1 MSLRGLVLAGWA
13 IAALLGSVASAQ
25 DKPLKISIRREWEG
39 ARTSAPVSLR
49 AFVKWQKPELLEGRL
64 QVNAFIDS
72 KPISRWTGNDTALS
86 DSEQALWFMTPRP
99 VLIEQYERYVLEA
112 QFLSETRS
120 FDMEQLDVEV
130 PVRRRRVMV
139 VGVVLPEGISTPMG
153 LGAVGSPGAFEHPF
167 LMQQSLLTAESF
179 AVHVHPS
186 HVKPADFPADSLRL
200 LGLDALLLSHDMLN
214 QLRPAQLEAIRVWV
228 MAGGSLALIQTG
240 RLENN
245 SKGIVQALS
254 RNEWTQ
260 IRRRERG
267 LPDQTMV
274 FAPGLGQF
282 IVATGELAGD
292 SVEWAR
298 VARLLLRVQPEPAQ
312 ALEDSRKLSLADSAG
327 PQLLEPL
334 PRFDA
339 NEMTNHLM
347 PESIRGMPFGLAAS
361 VLACCLFCIAPGD
374 YLLLGLLRRRKWTW
388 ALFPIVALSFT
399 GLMAHLA
406 AEHNGRN
413 DSRTWIS
420 IVDVT
425 PENEVLRTSRFELT
439 YGASGRTVAH
449 AVKDQWWA
457 DVRQEDFAVPVL
469 PNTVRGGGQNY
480 QYWQDQMRR
489 SSQSSQPTELGERL
503 SYHGSVPANYTVAE
517 PVRQWA
523 PRMQRITTLG
533 ADPALADYPLPQIDW
548 DAILSQKLRSMAP
561 PISHS
566 MAPTL
571 NPSIGK
577 VWPNARWMIDGPGG
591 LQQLSPYAAPSG
603 TIITRRHLYGGWQNP
618 PSAAPANER
627 TTAVLQIVAGMFR
640 RQSQHPGIFSLL
652 SELSPTAGPEGE
664 DLVIT
669 SRPTCVIVNEVEP
682 GRYLVLRFV
691 FPHDSPVGQVR
702 LFP

>member
-1 MSLRGLVLAGWA
+1 MSLRMLGLVAWVIAGQ
-13 IAALLGSVASAQ
+13 IGVASAQ
-25 DKPLKISIRREWEG
+25 EKPLKISIRREWEG

-49 AFVKWQKPELLEGRL
+49 GFLKWQKPELIEGQL
-64 QVNAFIDS
+64 HVNAFVDQQ
-72 KPISRWTGNDTALS
+72 PVSRWTSNDTALS
-86 DSEQALWFMTPRP
+86 DSEQILWFMTPRP
-99 VLIEQYERYVLEA
+99 VLIEQYERYVLQAE
-112 QFLSETRS
+112 FLSDKHH
-120 FDMEQLDVEV
+120 FDVEQLDVEI
-130 PVRRRRVMV
+130 PVRRRRVIV
-139 VGVVLPEGISTPMG
+139 VGVVLAQGTSSPMG
-153 LGAVGSPGAFEHPF
+153 LGAEGAPTAFELPF
-167 LMQQSLLTAESF
+167 LMQQQLPPDEGF
-179 AVHVHPS
+179 ALHVHPS
-186 HVKPADFPADSLRL
+186 HVKPADFPADPLRL

-228 MAGGSLALIQTG
+228 MAGGSLALMQTG
-240 RLENN
+240 RLESE
-245 SKGIVQALS
+245 SKDFVQALS
-254 RNEWTQ
+254 RNEWSQSTRQ
-260 IRRRERG
+260 ARG
-267 LPDQTMV
+267 LPDQATV

-282 IVATGELAGD
+282 ILASRELAGD
-292 SVEWAR
+292 SLEWAR
-298 VARLLLRVQPEPAQ
+298 VARQMLRVQPEPARM
-312 ALEDSRKLSLADSAG
+312 LERSRKLQLAKSAG

-339 NEMTNHLM
+339 TDLTNRLM

-449 AVKDQWWA
+449 TVKDQWWV
-457 DVRQEDFAVPVL
+457 DVRHEDFADSNSNEATPGT
-469 PNTVRGGGQNY
+469 P
-480 QYWQDQMRR
+480 QYWRDQQRR
-489 SSQSSQPTELGERL
+489 AQSSAPPAELGERL
-503 SYHGSVPANYTVAE
+503 SYHGSVPSNYIVEE

-548 DAILSQKLRSMAP
+548 DTILSQEGQA
-561 PISHS
+561 

-571 NPSIGK
+571 SHSLAK
-577 VWPNARWMIDGPGG
+577 VWPAARWVIKGQD
-591 LQQLSPYAAPSG
+591 SHS
-603 TIITRRHLYGGWQNP
+603 GWQNP
-618 PSAAPANER
+618 QPPDQANQQAAAILLAVSAMCRNP
-627 TTAVLQIVAGMFR
+627 
-640 RQSQHPGIFSLL
+640 QSSSPGIFSLL
-652 SELSPTAGPEGE
+652 TELSPTAGPDGE

-669 SRPTCVIVNEVEP
+669 SRPTCLIVNEVAP
-682 GRYLVLRFV
+682 RRYLVLRVV
-691 FPHDSPVGQVR
+691 FPLDAKISQVR
-702 LFP
+702 VFPESK

>member
-1 MSLRGLVLAGWA
+1 MPLRGLCLTGWA
-13 IAALLGSVASAQ
+13 IATLFGSVASAQ
-25 DKPLKISIRREWEG
+25 DKPLKVSIRREWEG
-39 ARTSAPVSLR
+39 ARTSAPLSLR
-49 AFVKWQKPELLEGRL
+49 AYLKWQRPELLEGRL
-64 QVNAFIDS
+64 QVNAFVDS
-72 KPISRWTGNDTALS
+72 QPISRWTSNDTALS

-99 VLIEQYERYVLEA
+99 VLLEQYERYVLEA
-112 QFLSETRS
+112 QFLSGTRS

-139 VGVVLPEGISTPMG
+139 VGVLLAEGTSTPMG
-153 LGAVGSPGAFEHPF
+153 LGAEGAPAAFEHPF
-167 LMQQSLLTAESF
+167 LMQQSLLPAESF
-179 AVHVHPS
+179 ALHVHPS

-200 LGLDALLLSHDMLN
+200 MGLDALLMSHDMLN
-214 QLRPAQLEAIRVWV
+214 QLRPAQLEAVQEWV
-228 MAGGSLALIQTG
+228 MAGGSLALIKTG
-240 RLENN
+240 RME
-245 SKGIVQALS
+245 SASQEFVQALS

-260 IRRRERG
+260 ATRLARG
-267 LPDQTMV
+267 LPDQTTG

-282 IVATGELAGD
+282 IVASRELAGD
-292 SVEWAR
+292 SPEWAR
-298 VARLLLRVQPEPAQ
+298 VARLLLRVQPEPARM
-312 ALEDSRKLSLADSAG
+312 LEQSRQLRIGESAG

-339 NEMTNHLM
+339 NELTNRLM

-388 ALFPIVALSFT
+388 ALFPIVALGFT

-449 AVKDQWWA
+449 AVKDQWWV
-457 DVRQEDFAVPVL
+457 DVRQEDFAAP
-469 PNTVRGGGQNY
+469 PENTGLQTGGYNP

-503 SYHGSVPANYTVAE
+503 SYHGSVPASYTVAE

-533 ADPALADYPLPQIDW
+533 ADPALAEYPLPQIDW
-548 DAILSQKLRSMAP
+548 DAILSEEPQPMNLALRQ
-561 PISHS
+561 
-566 MAPTL
+566 
-571 NPSIGK
+571 SIET
-577 VWPNARWMIDGPGG
+577 VWPNTHWIIDAPGNS
-591 LQQLSPYAAPSG
+591 QVWHHP
-603 TIITRRHLYGGWQNP
+603 T
-618 PSAAPANER
+618 SAASGHER
-627 TTAVLQIVAGMFR
+627 TQAVLQIVAGMCQR
-640 RQSQHPGIFSLL
+640 QQSQPPGIFSLL

-669 SRPTCVIVNEVEP
+669 ARPTCLIVNEVES
-682 GRYLVLRFV
+682 GRYLVLRVV
-691 FPHDSPVGQVR
+691 FPADSPVGQVH
-702 LFP
+702 